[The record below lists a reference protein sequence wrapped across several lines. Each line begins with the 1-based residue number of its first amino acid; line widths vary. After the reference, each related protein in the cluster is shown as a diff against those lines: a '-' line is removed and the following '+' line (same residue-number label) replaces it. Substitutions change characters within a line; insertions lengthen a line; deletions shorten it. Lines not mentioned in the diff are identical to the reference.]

1 MENKALLKIAKVIRV
16 VSVPPVMVTALII
29 ILALSDCNVFTSVS
43 QSVVSV
49 LCLGLLPLLAY
60 PISYAVPKI
69 REKGRDGQRD
79 LAIYL
84 SAVGYAVAVIYGH
97 VTAVSSEL
105 MLIYYGY
112 FISVIL
118 IALSKLIKVKASG
131 HACSVSG
138 PIVYIAYFLGF
149 GGIISG
155 VALWGLILFASL
167 YLKRHTLSEFL
178 LGTGV
183 CIVAFTTSWLI
194 FGM

>member
-1 MENKALLKIAKVIRV
+1 VENKALLKIAKVIRV

>member
-1 MENKALLKIAKVIRV
+1 MKNKILSKVAKIIRV

-43 QSVVSV
+43 QSVVSA
-49 LCLGLLPLLAY
+49 LCLGFFPLLAY
-60 PISYAVPKI
+60 PVSYAVPKI

-79 LAIYL
+79 LAIYF
-84 SAVGYAVAVIYGH
+84 SAVGYTVAVIYGH
-97 VTAVSSEL
+97 IAAVNSEL

-138 PIVYIAYFLGF
+138 PIVFVAYFLGF
-149 GGIISG
+149 GGILSG
-155 VALWGLILFASL
+155 VVLWGLILFASL

-183 CIVAFTTSWLI
+183 CMVAFTTSWLI